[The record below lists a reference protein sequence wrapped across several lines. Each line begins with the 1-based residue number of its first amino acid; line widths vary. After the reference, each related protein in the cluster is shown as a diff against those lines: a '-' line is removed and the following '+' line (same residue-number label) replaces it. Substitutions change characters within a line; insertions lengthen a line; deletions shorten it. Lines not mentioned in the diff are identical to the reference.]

1 MKVAVLG
8 LWHLGTVTAAC
19 TAAAGVPTV
28 GVDDDAAVIAGLAKG
43 EPPLFEPG
51 LAELLAKGLAAKTL
65 SFTTDKSAIRD
76 ADVVWVCHDTPVDD
90 EDRADVKFV
99 TKRVEAIFEH
109 LKDGAVVLASAQ
121 LPVGSIRSL
130 EDAYAA
136 RKTGRTVSFAS
147 SPENLRLGQ
156 AIQVF
161 QNPGRIIVGIRD
173 QRTKAALEPLL
184 RRFCDTLIWMSVE
197 SAEMVKHALNAF
209 LAVSITFTNEI
220 AKVCESVGADAS
232 EVEAGLRSDPR
243 IGQRAYVKAGPSFA
257 GGTLARDINFLGNL
271 AREHQLAIPVIAGVL
286 PSNRDHAKWA
296 LHQLRRRLTPLGKD
310 RTVAVLGLAYKP
322 GTSTLRRS
330 TAIELIRELVKDGVA
345 VRAFDPKVEA
355 LPEDLASSVTFAAD
369 ALAAARGADAVVV
382 ATEWPE
388 FRNLAAD
395 DMAAAMAGDIV
406 LDSSRYLEPNLG
418 ASKRLKFVSVGR
430 GS

>member
-1 MKVAVLG
+1 MKVVVLG

-19 TAAAGVPTV
+19 TAAAGISTV
-28 GVDDDAAVIAGLAKG
+28 GVDDDTAVIDGLAKG

-51 LAELLAKGLAAKTL
+51 LAELLANGLAAKTL
-65 SFTTDKSAIRD
+65 SFTTDKTAIRN

-90 EDRADVKFV
+90 EDRADVTYV
-99 TKRVEAIFEH
+99 TKRVEDIFEH

-121 LPVGSIRSL
+121 LPVGSIGVL
-130 EDAYAA
+130 EKSYAA

-161 QNPGRIIVGIRD
+161 QNPGRIIVGVRD
-173 QRTKAALEPLL
+173 ERTKAVLEPLL
-184 RRFCDTLIWMSVE
+184 RRCCDTLIWMSVE

-271 AREHQLAIPVIAGVL
+271 AREHQLKIPVIDGVL
-286 PSNRDHAKWA
+286 SSNRDHAKWA
-296 LHQLRRRLTPLGKD
+296 LHQLRRRLGSLSKD
-310 RTVAVLGLAYKP
+310 HTVAVLGLAYKP

-330 TAIELIRELVKDGVA
+330 TAIELIRDLVKDGVN

-355 LPEDLASSVTFAAD
+355 LPEDLALSVTFAAD
-369 ALAAARGADAVVV
+369 ALTAVRGANAVMV

-388 FRNLAAD
+388 FRKLAAD
-395 DMAAAMAGDIV
+395 DIAAAMAGDIV
-406 LDSSRYLEPNLG
+406 LDSGRYLEPNLG